1 MLLGMASVRYSNQA
15 HWQMAHMDD
24 FNAEQP
30 DRRVARKVLQ
40 VKETFRADKG
50 NGEAFKPSGVGDMLG
65 EQVGKKV
72 RDLSGEQVGKKVRD
86 SRHTATE
93 PMMPLDGA
101 QKHYSTV

>member
-1 MLLGMASVRYSNQA
+1 MASVRYSNQA

-72 RDLSGEQVGKKVRD
+72 RD

-93 PMMPLDGA
+93 LLMPLDGA